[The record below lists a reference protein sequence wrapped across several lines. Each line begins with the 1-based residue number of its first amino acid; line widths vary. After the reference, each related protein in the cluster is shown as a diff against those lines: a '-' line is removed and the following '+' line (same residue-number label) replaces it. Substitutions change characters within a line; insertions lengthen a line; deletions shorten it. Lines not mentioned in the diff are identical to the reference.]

1 MTANGKA
8 RIGVLGCGMIGG
20 YLSRNIL
27 ADGSLELAY
36 VYDLDES
43 RMEGIPKA
51 CRQTR
56 RDSLASEPADLVV
69 EAAHADVVKAVA
81 LSIVQRSDLLLFS
94 VTSLADDAFRE
105 ELKRWATAC
114 GHRVY
119 LPHGAIAGVDGLI
132 DAGDTL
138 QSVTVTTT
146 KQPKSLGLPP
156 DTNKVVYEG
165 PTREACARFP
175 RNVNVHATVA
185 LAGLGFDATTSRIVA
200 DPTVNTNSHVIEVQG
215 TGYRFRIEISS
226 ESGGKVSGAYT
237 PISAWQTVLR
247 ICRREGGLR
256 FA

>member
-1 MTANGKA
+1 MKAKGKV

-20 YLSRNIL
+20 YLVRNIL
-27 ADGSLELAY
+27 ADESLELAY

-43 RMEGIPKA
+43 RMAGIPKV

-56 RDSLASEPADLVV
+56 REALASQPADLVV

-81 LSIVQRSDLLLFS
+81 LSVVQRSDLLLFS
-94 VTSLADDAFRE
+94 VTALADDALRE
-105 ELKRWATAC
+105 ELKRWSAAC

-119 LPHGAIAGVDGLI
+119 LPHGAIAGVDGLV
-132 DAGDTL
+132 DAGGTL
-138 QSVTVTTT
+138 KSVTVTTT
-146 KQPKSLGLPP
+146 KHPNSLGLPP
-156 DTNKVVYEG
+156 ETDKVLYEG

-200 DPTVNTNSHVIEVQG
+200 NPTVNTNSHVIEVQG
-215 TGYRFRIEISS
+215 TGYQFRIEISS

-237 PISAWQTVLR
+237 PISAWQTVQR
-247 ICRREGGLR
+247 ICRQEGGMR